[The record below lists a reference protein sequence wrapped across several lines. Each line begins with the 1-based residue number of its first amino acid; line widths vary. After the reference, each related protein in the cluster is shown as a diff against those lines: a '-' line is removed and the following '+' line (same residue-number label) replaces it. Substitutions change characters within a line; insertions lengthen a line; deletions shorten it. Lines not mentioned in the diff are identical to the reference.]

1 MFKTDFNIKY
11 NQNNDFG
18 YTLLV
23 DTDYPEHL
31 QPLHKYLPFLPEEIV
46 INKEK
51 YYYVLFW
58 VK

>member
-18 YTLLV
+18 YTLLA

-51 YYYVLFW
+51 YYYVLF
-58 VK
+58 